1 MVGQLPRHPGGGG
14 MKRRALLQ
22 MLALAPVLAAGNGL
36 VQAMPAQR
44 VLRLGAPAGTPRRVF
59 AAGPPAAVLI
69 AALAPERLLGWPM
82 RVSPE
87 ALDQLPAP
95 LRSLPVIGRLAG
107 RGSTVS
113 LERLLAMQPDLV
125 LDAGD
130 FDDNYRSSAERV
142 WQQTGIPI
150 ELVAGRLP
158 DHPAQLRHV
167 GRLLGVAARG
177 EALAQAAEAQLALV
191 DEVLAARPVDTRPTV
206 YYGRGSDGL
215 ESGLA
220 GSINTEV
227 IAFCGGRNVA
237 AAAGSGGLARVSMEQ
252 LLAWDPDVVLTQDA
266 AFAAG
271 APQDPRWRSL
281 RAVREGRL
289 YCAPTLP
296 FGWLDG
302 PPGINRLPGLAW
314 LLARLHP
321 GAVPALAPAAL
332 RARIDDLY
340 RLLWGQW
347 LPADIARAL
356 EHAR

>member
-1 MVGQLPRHPGGGG
+1 

-22 MLALAPVLAAGNGL
+22 ALALAPLLAAGNGPL
-36 VQAMPAQR
+36 RAMPAQR
-44 VLRLGAPAGTPRRVF
+44 VLRLGEPRGVPARVF
-59 AAGPPAAVLI
+59 AAGAPAAVLI

-82 RVSPE
+82 QMAPE
-87 ALDQLPAP
+87 ALALLPAP
-95 LRSLPVIGRLAG
+95 LRARPVIGRLAG

-130 FDDNYRSSAERV
+130 FDANYRSSAERV

-167 GRLLGVAARG
+167 GRRLGVAARG

-191 DEVLAARPVDTRPTV
+191 REVLATRAPDARPTV
-206 YYGRGSDGL
+206 YYGRGGDGL

-227 IAFCGGRNVA
+227 IEFCGGRNVA
-237 AAAGSGGLARVSMEQ
+237 AAVGSGGLARVSLEQ
-252 LLAWDPDVVLTQDA
+252 LLAWDPDVILTQDA
-266 AFAAG
+266 AFAAS
-271 APQDPRWRSL
+271 ASQDPRWRSL
-281 RAVREGRL
+281 RAVRSGRL
-289 YCAPTLP
+289 HCAPTLP

-321 GAVPALAPAAL
+321 GATPALAPAAL
-332 RARIDDLY
+332 RARIDALH
-340 RLLWGQW
+340 RLLWGSR
-347 LPADIARAL
+347 LPAGIADAL
-356 EHAR
+356 EPGR